1 MVNERDVKQVQL
13 GYASHFREEKA
24 DKIQN
29 EVFSDLEYVKEFNLD
44 VESQAQKASDIL
56 SKAGNSNQTVGIRLK
71 NYNEDGVSEQDK
83 KDIAHSIKG
92 CWEKRASRFENRP
105 HTVIILSGDDTVT
118 KYDSTLSGRI
128 YSPF

>member
-1 MVNERDVKQVQL
+1 VIYFPKQ
-13 GYASHFREEKA
+13 E
-24 DKIQN
+24 IQIKLS
-29 EVFSDLEYVKEFNLD
+29 VFE
-44 VESQAQKASDIL
+44 
-56 SKAGNSNQTVGIRLK
+56 LK